1 MGPYTW
7 HGKFPWN
14 NSYLATILQTYTV
27 LFCPTRHLQLFY
39 WTSPIARQLLAVRLL
54 TLLEWITYTI
64 STSSNKQF
72 SMKGIY
78 SQRRA
83 LLSFVGKVHC
93 SQSWGIFSFRHRYW
107 RPNFLKLYF
116 LFYFVSE
123 YNTNRY
129 TNRMKL
135 GLQQIFKKKWN

>member
-1 MGPYTW
+1 MSCNTFANIYD
-7 HGKFPWN
+7 
-14 NSYLATILQTYTV
+14 AILSNTLLTAV
-27 LFCPTRHLQLFY
+27 LLDAIYC
-39 WTSPIARQLLAVRLL
+39 TSTVRLL

-64 STSSNKQF
+64 STSSNRQF

-78 SQRRA
+78 SQRRE

-93 SQSWGIFSFRHRYW
+93 SKSWGIFSFRHKYW
-107 RPNFLKLYF
+107 MPNFLKRYF
-116 LFYFVSE
+116 LFNFASE
-123 YNTNRY
+123 YNKNRY